1 MEYFKKKRT
10 FTAYVRKVDPKNKKQ
25 KQSAVTGGGDAGTK
39 LVIMLTLDCPI
50 TKPMRASMSPS
61 VQAWIESNTGDKAAG
76 EVLEKVVPEKEKQGT
91 YYTYAFT
98 NEEQKQPAISRG
110 GKDGGNAL
118 LTVERYFIL
127 EGEAFVQ
134 IKMQADFDK
143 ELWAWCGDH
152 LDKSQTANAVRVDVQ
167 PLQGNLPGT
176 DE

>member
-10 FTAYVRKVDPKNKKQ
+10 FTGYVRKVDPKNKKQ
-25 KQSAVTGGGDAGTK
+25 KQSAAAGGGDAGTK
-39 LVIMLTLDCPI
+39 LVIILTLDCPI
-50 TKPMRASMSPS
+50 TKPMRASMSSS
-61 VQAWIESNTGDKAAG
+61 VQAWIESNTGDKASS
-76 EVLEKVVPEKEKQGT
+76 EVLEKVNPQKEKSGN

-98 NEEQKQPAISRG
+98 DEDKKEPAISRG

-134 IKMQADFDK
+134 IKMVCDFDK
-143 ELWAWCGDH
+143 ELWVWCGNH
-152 LDKSQTANAVRVDVQ
+152 LDKSATANAVRVDVQ

-176 DE
+176 E